1 MVRPDEID
9 RPFRFTWDFC
19 LVWLLF
25 FVVALYALPA
35 SKGARPYEHPLASL
49 LISLFATFL
58 IYGPVLLARQIVRSG
73 SRGWFVGRAFASV
86 LFLLLIAA
94 GIFHFMPY
102 TPVRG
107 HVFAFVAAIGATVYL
122 QWRLDSR
129 R

>member
-1 MVRPDEID
+1 MVRLAEID

-19 LVWLLF
+19 VVWLLL

-35 SKGARPYEHPLASL
+35 SKDARSYEHPLASL
-49 LISLFATFL
+49 LFSLFATFL

-73 SRGWFVGRAFASV
+73 SRGRFVGRAFVSV

-94 GIFHFMPY
+94 GILHFTPY

-107 HVFAFVAAIGATVYL
+107 HLFALVAAIVSTVYL
-122 QWRLDSR
+122 QWRLH
-129 R
+129 